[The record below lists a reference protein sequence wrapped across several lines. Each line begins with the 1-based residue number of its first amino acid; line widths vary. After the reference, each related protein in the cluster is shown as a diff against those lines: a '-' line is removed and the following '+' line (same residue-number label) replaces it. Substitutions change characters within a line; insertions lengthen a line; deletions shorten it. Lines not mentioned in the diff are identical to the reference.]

1 MNIISKLLSRYK
13 KYRLLKLLCPKK
25 RNIRVG
31 KKAVIHLLWNS
42 VLEDISI
49 ADNCIVNGELTSSW
63 NGKISLGEFSAIG
76 IGSVIRSVES
86 VVVGKCTAI
95 STNVVI
101 SDNNNHPVN
110 PADRLILR
118 KTPPGSFE
126 RSWINSEHAPI
137 IIGDNCWIGENSRIC
152 KGVTIGD
159 GAIVAANAVV
169 TKDVPAN
176 SIVAGN
182 PGRIVKTD
190 IDKNTPRKFKQ

>member
-1 MNIISKLLSRYK
+1 MNIIGKLINRYK
-13 KYRLLKLLCPKK
+13 KYKLLKLICPKNK
-25 RNIRVG
+25 NIRVG
-31 KKAVIHLLWNS
+31 KTASIYLLWNS
-42 VLEDISI
+42 RPEDISI
-49 ADNCIVNGELTSSW
+49 SDNCIVNGELMSGW

-76 IGSVIRSVES
+76 KGSVIRSVER
-86 VVVGKCTAI
+86 VVVGRCVAI

-101 SDNNNHPVN
+101 ADNNSHPVN
-110 PADRLILR
+110 PADRLILQ